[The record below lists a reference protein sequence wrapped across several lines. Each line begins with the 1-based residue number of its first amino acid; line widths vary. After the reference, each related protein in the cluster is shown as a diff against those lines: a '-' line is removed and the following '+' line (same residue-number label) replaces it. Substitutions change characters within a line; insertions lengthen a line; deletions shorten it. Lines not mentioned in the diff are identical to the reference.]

1 MQQIKNTEEQLK
13 QLRYITAEFKNA
25 FSKIEK
31 DKNDSTGIFRDV
43 KTGGGDLFNIKPF
56 AKDSASDSIYF
67 GVQTDDKQFFTQ
79 PRTAFVKAYV
89 NNSAGEDMR
98 VETCMYKNNINDG
111 MIQKLQTPNLV
122 YYYGTVSGH
131 DMGNYISDDIYREGI
146 NAFNKVPKQTLSR
159 QGKDRMIFNFTE
171 YLPMTKSIQDFMSK
185 NNMSI
190 TFSNFL
196 HARANKQGNITD
208 QDLAQVFFQILY
220 TLWIFE
226 KNGIYHNDIH
236 ASNVLII
243 KNPLNREFI
252 YDFEISGTHYLEW
265 MKPKFIVKIFDY
277 DRGYD
282 EKKKC
287 YPNTTRNGFSPC
299 YKSERKGYNDCYSPD
314 RKGYD
319 FLRLIT
325 STYSLSSKD
334 IEMFFEKELNAV
346 MKKFNTMKGVR
357 KADLQATGVKPIEHY
372 VYRLLI
378 GNLFYNWFES
388 AAMVS
393 EYRNM
398 LSKHPNAE
406 LYAHDID
413 ATEKVLGKIP
423 AGAGAAVAKAV
434 QRPSYTKE
442 QLEKMLVPELK
453 NILKQKKLN
462 VMGRKK
468 DLVMRILGGSKSKSK
483 SKTAQIIASKIV
495 EELYTKDD
503 LDKMTIEELKNLLI
517 KVGLTFE
524 LSKNELIDRILK
536 AKVKKVISKP
546 RSQPRGSVQY
556 NEAEL
561 KKKRVASLQQ
571 ILKQKKLKAGGRK
584 SQIIKRILDN
594 QGKVLG
600 PAPVSSL

>member
-1 MQQIKNTEEQLK
+1 MQQRKNSEEQLK

-43 KTGGGDLFNIKPF
+43 RLGDGDLFNIKPF
-56 AKDSASDSIYF
+56 ARDSASDSIYF
-67 GVQTDDKQFFTQ
+67 GVQTNDTNFFSQ
-79 PRTAFVKAYV
+79 PRTAFVKAFV

-122 YYYGTVSGH
+122 HYYGTVSGH
-131 DMGNYISDDIYREGI
+131 DMGKYTSNDIYTEGVS
-146 NAFNKVPKQTLSR
+146 AYNKSPRQTLTR
-159 QGKDRMIFNFTE
+159 KKVERMIFNFTE
-171 YLPMTKSIQDFMSK
+171 YLPMTKSIQDFMAVD
-185 NNMSI
+185 NLSI

-196 HARANKQGNITD
+196 NGRKNKQVTITD
-208 QDLAQVFFQILY
+208 QDLAQVFFQIVY
-220 TLWIFE
+220 TLWIFK
-226 KNGIYHNDIH
+226 KNEVYHNDIH
-236 ASNVLII
+236 VSNVLII
-243 KNPLNREFI
+243 KNASNREFI
-252 YDFEISGTHYLEW
+252 YGFESSGTPYLAY
-265 MKPKFIVKIFDY
+265 MKPRFIVKIFDY

-282 EKKKC
+282 EKNVC
-287 YPNTTRNGFSPC
+287 YPNWRRRGFSPC
-299 YKSERKGYNDCYSPD
+299 YRSGTKDFTDCYSPN

-325 STYSLSSKD
+325 STYSLSKND
-334 IEMFFEKELNAV
+334 IEMLFEKELNDV
-346 MKKFNTMKGVR
+346 MTKFNSMKGTN
-357 KADLQATGVKPIEHY
+357 KADIDGTGVKPLEHY
-372 VYRLLI
+372 IYRLFV
-378 GNLFYNWFES
+378 GNVFYNWFEG
-388 AAMVS
+388 AAGNG

-398 LSKHPNAE
+398 LSKYPNAE
-406 LYAHDID
+406 LYAYDID
-413 ATEKVLGKIP
+413 ATEKFLGKIGAP
-423 AGAGAAVAKAV
+423 AAAKAAAKAAVI
-434 QRPSYTKE
+434 PTYTKE

-462 VMGRKK
+462 VAGRKK
-468 DLVMRILGGSKSKSK
+468 DLVMRILGGSKSK

-503 LDKMTIEELKNLLI
+503 LDKMTEQQLKDLLVR
-517 KVGLTFE
+517 VGLTYE

-546 RSQPRGSVQY
+546 RSQPRGSIQY
-556 NEAEL
+556 NEIEL
-561 KKKRVASLQQ
+561 KKKRVASLQE
-571 ILKQKKLKAGGRK
+571 ILKQRKLKAGGRK